1 MLLALVFCLG
11 QQLCCSAEVTAAKG
25 LSWWSLQPVQR
36 PAVPGGELGK
46 DNPIDRVL
54 SDSRGVQP
62 QPPADRRTLLRRVHL
77 DLTGIPPTPAEQEAF
92 LADPS
97 PDAYRKVVDRLL
109 ADEQHA
115 VRYARHWLDVL
126 RYADADERMTAA
138 PGIHLWRDWVIRAL
152 HEDLPYDQF
161 VQVQLTG
168 RRSNERTQ
176 MSATGHRSQREPRPG
191 DVFALGFLSRG
202 AGSDPQE
209 LAMNAVDTISSTF
222 LGMTVACAK
231 CHDHMFDPVSQAD
244 YYSMKALFDPLVL
257 RKMTLA
263 SAGDLMAAGKA
274 QAELERQR
282 APLERERDALLEPI
296 RRTLYDARVAM
307 LPPDIQT
314 VIRKPER
321 TRSVEE
327 QKIADDYFPILR
339 IDGDKIDEVLTED
352 LRKKDRDLRRQID
365 DLTQAIR
372 RTNAPVIPVFHAVEA
387 DPDRAREQR
396 YILTSADPS
405 RSETNRPV
413 RPGWPFVRGAIDF
426 REGRVEAFADWLTSP
441 DNPLFARVAVNRL
454 WQWHFGEGLHRQ
466 PSDFGHQTGKPTQ
479 PELLDWLASELVRS
493 GFSLRH
499 IHRLIVTSATYQ
511 RASETEGALKPGS
524 AEAAH
529 HQHDPDNRQLWRHP
543 VRRLEAEAIW
553 DNLHWAAGLLDVQV
567 GGPSFEPGERS
578 GKGKS
583 TQSATTATTAT
594 TAAKRRRGA
603 YMTRG
608 FSTSREATPEFLR
621 TFDAEDGRDPC
632 PMRTRTVT
640 APQALFLMNSPE
652 VGRAA
657 DALAARLRADAG
669 NDLPRAVDLAYRL
682 VLSRPP
688 EAKERERSLTYL
700 ANDPQRLS
708 RFAWLLFNLDEFIHV
723 P

>member
-1 MLLALVFCLG
+1 MALLAAVFCIG
-11 QQLCCSAEVTAAKG
+11 MTAVRAAEKSPTKDV
-25 LSWWSLQPVQR
+25 SWWSLQRIEQ
-36 PAVPGGELGK
+36 PAIPGGDLGN
-46 DNPIDRVL
+46 DNPIDRFL
-54 SDSRGVQP
+54 SVSRGFP
-62 QPPADRRTLLRRVHL
+62 PKPPADRFTLLRRVHL
-77 DLTGIPPTPAEQEAF
+77 DLTGLAPSPAEQEAF
-92 LADPS
+92 VADTS
-97 PDAYRKVVDRLL
+97 PDAYRRVVDRLL

-152 HEDLPYDQF
+152 QEDLPYDQF

-168 RRSNERTQ
+168 RRSHERTQ

-191 DVFALGFLSRG
+191 DLFALGFLSRG

-231 CHDHMFDPVSQAD
+231 CHDHVFDPVSQAD

-257 RKMTLA
+257 RKVTLA
-263 SAGDLMAAGKA
+263 SAADLMAAGKS

-282 APLERERDALLEPI
+282 APLERERDALLEPV
-296 RRTLYDARVAM
+296 RRKLYDDRVAM
-307 LPPDIQT
+307 LPPDVQT
-314 VIRKPER
+314 IIRKPER
-321 TRSVEE
+321 SRSVEE

-339 IDGDKIDEVLTED
+339 IDGDKIDEVLAED
-352 LRKKDRDLRRQID
+352 LRRKDRDLRRQID
-365 DLTQAIR
+365 DLTQGFR
-372 RTNAPVIPVFHAVEA
+372 RTNAPVIPVFHTVEA

-396 YILTSADPS
+396 YVLTSADPS

-413 RPGWPFVRGAIDF
+413 KPGWPLVRGPIDF

-466 PSDFGHQTGKPTQ
+466 PSDFGHQAGKPSH
-479 PELLDWLASELVRS
+479 PELLDWLASELIRS

-511 RASETEGALKPGS
+511 QASESEGALKPGS
-524 AEAAH
+524 TEAA
-529 HQHDPDNRQLWRHP
+529 QQERDPENRQLWRQS

-553 DNLHWAAGLLDVQV
+553 DSLHQAAGLLDLKV
-567 GGPSFEPGERS
+567 GGPSFEPGDPGVPS
-578 GKGKS
+578 KG
-583 TQSATTATTAT
+583 TPTATTT
-594 TAAKRRRGA
+594 TTVTKRRRGA

-608 FSTSREATPEFLR
+608 FSTSREATPDFLR

-657 DALAARLRADAG
+657 DALAARLRSEAG
-669 NDLPRAVDLAYRL
+669 TDLPRAVDLAYRL

-688 EAKERERSLTYL
+688 EAKERERSLAYL
-700 ANDPQRLS
+700 ENDPQRLS

>member
-1 MLLALVFCLG
+1 MALLAAVFCIG
-11 QQLCCSAEVTAAKG
+11 MTAVRAAEKSPTKDV
-25 LSWWSLQPVQR
+25 SWWSLQRIEQ
-36 PAVPGGELGK
+36 PAIPGGDLGN
-46 DNPIDRVL
+46 DNPIDRFL
-54 SDSRGVQP
+54 SVSRGFP
-62 QPPADRRTLLRRVHL
+62 PKPPADRFTLLRRVHL
-77 DLTGIPPTPAEQEAF
+77 DLTGLAPSPAEQEAF
-92 LADPS
+92 VADTS
-97 PDAYRKVVDRLL
+97 PDAYRRVVDRLL

-152 HEDLPYDQF
+152 QEDLPYDQF

-168 RRSNERTQ
+168 RRSHERTQ

-191 DVFALGFLSRG
+191 DLFALGFLSRG

-231 CHDHMFDPVSQAD
+231 CHDHVFDPVSQAD

-257 RKMTLA
+257 RKVTLA
-263 SAGDLMAAGKA
+263 SAADLMAAGKS

-282 APLERERDALLEPI
+282 APLERERDALLEPV
-296 RRTLYDARVAM
+296 RRKLYDDRVAM
-307 LPPDIQT
+307 LPPDVQT
-314 VIRKPER
+314 IIRKPER
-321 TRSVEE
+321 SRSVEE

-339 IDGDKIDEVLTED
+339 IDGDKIDEVLAED
-352 LRKKDRDLRRQID
+352 LRRKDRDLRRQID
-365 DLTQAIR
+365 DLTQGFR
-372 RTNAPVIPVFHAVEA
+372 RTNAPVIPVFHTVEA
-387 DPDRAREQR
+387 DPVRAREQR
-396 YILTSADPS
+396 YVLTSADPS

-413 RPGWPFVRGAIDF
+413 KPGWPFVRGPIDF

-466 PSDFGHQTGKPTQ
+466 PSDFGHQAGKPSH
-479 PELLDWLASELVRS
+479 PELLDWLASELIRS

-511 RASETEGALKPGS
+511 QASESEGALKPGS
-524 AEAAH
+524 TEAA
-529 HQHDPDNRQLWRHP
+529 QQERDPENRQLWRQS

-553 DNLHWAAGLLDVQV
+553 DSLHQAAGLLDLKV
-567 GGPSFEPGERS
+567 GGPSFEPGDPGVPS
-578 GKGKS
+578 KG
-583 TQSATTATTAT
+583 TPTATTT
-594 TAAKRRRGA
+594 TTVTKRRRGA

-608 FSTSREATPEFLR
+608 FSTSREATPDFLR

-657 DALAARLRADAG
+657 DALAARLRSEAG
-669 NDLPRAVDLAYRL
+669 TDLPRAVDLAYRL

-688 EAKERERSLTYL
+688 EAKERERSLAYL
-700 ANDPQRLS
+700 ENDPQRLS